1 MAAVLVLEWRNG
13 LLISQTQHDVLIT
26 VVDRDG
32 VPVTSPAY
40 EPAQLALITAIA
52 DEDQDGLALLVS
64 PNPVVSERVQV
75 DFRNI
80 RAEPVVFDLLNN
92 QGRVH
97 TTVRITQPL
106 QQHQSDFIL
115 SGPKVVAGRW

>member
-1 MAAVLVLEWRNG
+1 MLEWRNG